1 MCTVW
6 LATISLFYLLACLT
20 LACKSK
26 VLIKVKGWPI
36 NFGINCN
43 SLLLFFSTKELPGQS
58 SIIEEEQWNF
68 RPLYVSPSSDG
79 LKR

>member
-1 MCTVW
+1 M
-6 LATISLFYLLACLT
+6 
-20 LACKSK
+20 
-26 VLIKVKGWPI
+26 LIKVKGWPI

-43 SLLLFFSTKELPGQS
+43 SLLFFFSTKELPGQS

-68 RPLYVSPSSDG
+68 HPVDVSPSCDS

>member
-1 MCTVW
+1 MDIYVTKFYCVQSD
-6 LATISLFYLLACLT
+6 LLSLFVSLSNANL
-20 LACKSK
+20 SK
-26 VLIKVKGWPI
+26 WSVGYPI

-43 SLLLFFSTKELPGQS
+43 SFFFSTKELPGQS

-68 RPLYVSPSSDG
+68 HPVDVSPSCDS

>member
-1 MCTVW
+1 M
-6 LATISLFYLLACLT
+6 LT
-20 LACKSK
+20 
-26 VLIKVKGWPI
+26 KVKGWPI

-43 SLLLFFSTKELPGQS
+43 SLLLFFSTNELPGQS

-68 RPLYVSPSSDG
+68 RPVDVSPSSDG

>member
-1 MCTVW
+1 M
-6 LATISLFYLLACLT
+6 
-20 LACKSK
+20 
-26 VLIKVKGWPI
+26 LIKVKGWPI

-43 SLLLFFSTKELPGQS
+43 SLLLFFFSTKELPGQS

-68 RPLYVSPSSDG
+68 RPVDVSPSSDS